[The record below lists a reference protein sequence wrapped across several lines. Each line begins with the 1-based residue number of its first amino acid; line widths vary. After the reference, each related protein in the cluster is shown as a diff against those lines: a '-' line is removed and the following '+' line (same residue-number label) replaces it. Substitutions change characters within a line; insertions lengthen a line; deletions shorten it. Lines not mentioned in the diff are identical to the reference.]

1 MRLVLEHDE
10 IFFRFSVDF
19 RVDTDRAGVDFVRNV
34 EVVKLSVLFQ
44 LLCRN
49 RRKVHQ
55 AGIFIGAGTVDFLV
69 QIAIEMIR
77 LLHRTVFRGD
87 FDVFQLRRKRG
98 MAAVIRPIRIDDFEL
113 RLRRISALVLEIIA
127 HESEVLRAHRK
138 ADFFMIGG
146 NFLVR
151 PADKALHVFD
161 VRAFQRFAPER
172 RGLFQTDFLALHGVD
187 EVLFDG
193 GKLFVRNAFHRVHL
207 RAFDEGTRLFREEL
221 HALRRTV
228 RALVVLTRQKTDG
241 KYLIAF
247 GNFHGFQIYVIH
259 GRFGK
264 NRAERRG
271 EFRLAQSLHVVS
283 QNQTEILRIDIQ
295 QGLDVRRFLL
305 RLYVVLLLY
314 KNSVNHTSPYYSAG
328 MSRYLIPMSFL

>member
-77 LLHRTVFRGD
+77 LLHRTVFGSD
-87 FDVFQLRRKRG
+87 SDVFQFRRKRG
-98 MAAVIRPIRIDDFEL
+98 VAAVIRPIRIDDFEL
-113 RLRRISALVLEIIA
+113 RLRRVPALVLEIIA
-127 HESEVLRAHRK
+127 HESEILRAHRK
-138 ADFFMIGG
+138 TDFFMVGG
-146 NFLVR
+146 NFFVR

-172 RGLFQTDFLALHGVD
+172 RGLFQTYLLALHGVD
-187 EVLFDG
+187 EVLFYG
-193 GKLFVRNAFHRVHL
+193 GKLFVRDSFHRVHL
-207 RAFDEGTRLFREEL
+207 RAFDEGTRLFREKL
-221 HALRRTV
+221 HALRRAV

-241 KYLIAF
+241 KYFIAF
-247 GNFHGFQIYVIH
+247 GNFHGFQVYVIH

-264 NRAERRG
+264 DRAERRG
-271 EFRLAQSLHVVS
+271 ELRLAQSLHVVS